1 MKRIL
6 CCLAL
11 VSFFNSAHAQKIIN
25 RDPQIEQMIGQISSD
40 SLKSYIDKLVT
51 FGTRSTIS
59 NTTDPKKG
67 IGAARSW
74 IFSKFQEFAKQ
85 SNGRLTPVIDTWTLQ
100 PDGKRIDKTI
110 EMANVMATLKGTDPN
125 DDRVFIVTGHLDSRV
140 TNVMNRESEAP
151 GANDDGSG
159 TVAVMELA
167 RVMSKSSFPATI
179 IFVTVSGEEQGLL
192 GAAHLA
198 ERAVNEKWNLEAVL
212 NNDIMGSNN
221 SNETNIIDNTR
232 LRIFSEGVPAFE
244 TDKKIGAI
252 RQFGFENDGKSRQI
266 ARYVKETGERYVD
279 NLEVVMIYR
288 NDRFLRGGDHTPFI
302 NQGFGAVRLSE
313 MNENFLHQHQDVRI
327 ENGIEYGDLPK
338 FMDFEYLRKN
348 TCVNLASLANLAKA
362 PAMPQDLTMD
372 VSGLGNS
379 TSMRWKA
386 PKSGKVKGYYV
397 MMRETAMPYW
407 QKKFFTTELKITLPY
422 SKDNYFFAV
431 QAVSEDGN
439 ESLPTMPKV
448 GLRNP

>member
-1 MKRIL
+1 MKRVL
-6 CCLAL
+6 FCLVL
-11 VSFFNSAHAQKIIN
+11 VSVFSGAGAQKIIN
-25 RDPQIEQMIGQISSD
+25 RDPQIEQLISQVSSD

-67 IGAARSW
+67 IGASRTW
-74 IFSKFQEFAKQ
+74 IYNKFQEFARQ

-100 PDGKRIDKTI
+100 PDGKRIDKPVEI
-110 EMANVMATLKGTDPN
+110 ANVMATLKGTDPN

-159 TVAVMELA
+159 TVAVMELT

-232 LRIFSEGVPAFE
+232 LRVFSEGVPAFE

-313 MNENFLHQHQDVRI
+313 MNENFLHQHQDVRV
-327 ENGIEYGDLPK
+327 ENGVEYGDLPK

-407 QKKFFTTELKITLPY
+407 QKKFFTSELKITLPY

-439 ESLPTMPKV
+439 ESLPVMPKV